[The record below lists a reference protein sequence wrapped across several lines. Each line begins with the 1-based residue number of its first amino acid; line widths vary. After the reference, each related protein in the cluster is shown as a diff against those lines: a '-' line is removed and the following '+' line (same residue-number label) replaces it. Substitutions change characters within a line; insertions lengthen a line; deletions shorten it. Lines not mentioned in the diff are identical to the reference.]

1 MSQHDFVIDNQ
12 SFPATRTD
20 LNAAIL
26 AVASNSS
33 GATAPTTTYANQFWY
48 DTSTNILYIRNEAN
62 DGWVSVITLDAS
74 MTATASDLNQLDAI
88 TRGSILYGN
97 ASGATAR
104 LAKGAADTV
113 LTSDGTDISWA
124 TISTSTPDIS
134 FPDWTSPTNTYSSS
148 GTWSKGSLE
157 DTDLVFFFAVGGGYG
172 AGGGGSNIARAGWSG
187 QGMILFGQAI
197 AFDGCAY
204 VIGSGG
210 AGNTAVGRVAGGNTT
225 VTLSSSNGSTAYS
238 TATNSHSLTTVAPR
252 VTTDFVSGQTNNP
265 YTLIAATYPK
275 TVGGVTYQTNGLA
288 DSIATTTL
296 AVVFGPGQGSG
307 LADNITGQYT
317 AGSLGTPQTSLYSGD
332 GGSGNGGNGVYPGGG
347 GASRYSG
354 SGAGGN
360 GANGNLRVYHV

>member
-1 MSQHDFVIDNQ
+1 MSLTINHQTNDISASSGSMTIDG
-12 SFPATRTD
+12 
-20 LNAAIL
+20 AAI
-26 AVASNSS
+26 
-33 GATAPTTTYANQFWY
+33 
-48 DTSTNILYIRNEAN
+48 ST
-62 DGWVSVITLDAS
+62 G
-74 MTATASDLNQLDAI
+74 
-88 TRGSILYGN
+88 
-97 ASGATAR
+97 
-104 LAKGAADTV
+104 
-113 LTSDGTDISWA
+113 
-124 TISTSTPDIS
+124 TPDIS
-134 FPDWTSPTNTYSSS
+134 FPNWASPTNTYSSS

-210 AGNTAVGRVAGGNTT
+210 AGNTAPADRVAGGNTT
-225 VTLSSSNGSTAYS
+225 VTLSSSNGSTVYS

-265 YTLIAATYPK
+265 YELLAATYPK
-275 TVGGVTYQTNGLA
+275 TVGGVTYQTDGLA

-307 LADNITGQYT
+307 LADNQTGQYT

-332 GGSGNGGNGVYPGGG
+332 GGSGNAGNGVYPGGG

>member
-1 MSQHDFVIDNQ
+1 MSLTINHQTNDI
-12 SFPATRTD
+12 SA
-20 LNAAIL
+20 
-26 AVASNSS
+26 SS
-33 GATAPTTTYANQFWY
+33 G
-48 DTSTNILYIRNEAN
+48 
-62 DGWVSVITLDAS
+62 S
-74 MTATASDLNQLDAI
+74 MTID
-88 TRGSILYGN
+88 
-97 ASGATAR
+97 
-104 LAKGAADTV
+104 GAAV
-113 LTSDGTDISWA
+113 SAG
-124 TISTSTPDIS
+124 TPDIS

-172 AGGGGSNIARAGWSG
+172 GGGGGSNIARAGWSG

-204 VIGSGG
+204 VIGAGG
-210 AGNTAVGRVAGGNTT
+210 AGTTVTAERPAGGNTT
-225 VTLSSSNGSTAYS
+225 VTLSSSNGSTVYS
-238 TATNSHSLTTVAPR
+238 TATNSNSLDEVTPR
-252 VTTDFVSGQTNNP
+252 VTTDFVSGRTNNP

-275 TVGGVTYQTNGLA
+275 TVGGVTYQTDGLA

-307 LADNITGQYT
+307 LADNQTGQYT